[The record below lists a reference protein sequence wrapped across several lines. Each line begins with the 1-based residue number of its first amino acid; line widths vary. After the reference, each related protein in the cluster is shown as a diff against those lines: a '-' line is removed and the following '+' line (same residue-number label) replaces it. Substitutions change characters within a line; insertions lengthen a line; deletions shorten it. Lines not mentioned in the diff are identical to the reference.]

1 MDFTCVQLRA
11 LETPQNIAQF
21 RTIARNLK
29 TVARNSA
36 HLHAIA
42 RNGIAIGNQKP
53 KIAIPILRI
62 LVLYLYSKITKLILM
77 ILLLY
82 LHPKLLKLKLTIFF
96 LNLQQLLAEDP
107 KRLWK

>member
-1 MDFTCVQLRA
+1 M
-11 LETPQNIAQF
+11 
-21 RTIARNLK
+21 
-29 TVARNSA
+29 
-36 HLHAIA
+36 HAIA
-42 RNGIAIGNQKP
+42 RNGIAIGNHNS

-96 LNLQQLLAEDP
+96 LYLQQLLAEDP